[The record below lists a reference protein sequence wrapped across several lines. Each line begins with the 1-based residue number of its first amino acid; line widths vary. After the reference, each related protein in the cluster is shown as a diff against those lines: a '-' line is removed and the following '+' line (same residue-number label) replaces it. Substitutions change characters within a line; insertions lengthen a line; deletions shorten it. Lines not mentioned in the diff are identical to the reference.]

1 MSTSDSPT
9 PPASAPPRFSVSDLA
24 MLAVMVIWG
33 TNYTVVKES
42 MDAMPALAFMSL
54 RFALAALAMGALM
67 LWFEGWKPLPRATLL
82 RLTALGIIGNTLYQL
97 CFMVGMSHTT
107 AANSALLGAASP
119 VLVPLLAGVLGL
131 DKMTRSILLALALA
145 VPGMLLVVSSR
156 GPSMSAE
163 TQLGD
168 LLILAGSTC
177 WALYTVGLRSLS
189 SELSPLRI
197 TAMTMLT
204 GAPGAVLAGLPTV
217 LRLEPS
223 SIGPGA
229 WAGMIYSALIPLVF
243 GYFIWN
249 RSVQQVGSSRTA
261 LYITGMPVVAAL
273 TAWAVRGE
281 RPTPIQA
288 VGATLILAGQLV
300 SRRR

>member
-1 MSTSDSPT
+1 
-9 PPASAPPRFSVSDLA
+9 

>member
-1 MSTSDSPT
+1 
-9 PPASAPPRFSVSDLA
+9 
-24 MLAVMVIWG
+24 
-33 TNYTVVKES
+33 VVKET
-42 MDAMPALAFMSL
+42 MDAIPALAFMSL

-67 LWFEGWKPLPRATLL
+67 LWFEGWKPLSRATFL
-82 RLTALGIIGNTLYQL
+82 RLTALGIMGNTLYQI
-97 CFMVGMSHTT
+97 CFMVGMSRTT
-107 AANSALLGAASP
+107 AANSALLGAVSP
-119 VLVPLLAGVLGL
+119 VLVTVLAGVLRL
-131 DKMTRSILLALALA
+131 DKMTRSIFMALALA
-145 VPGMLLVVSSR
+145 VPGMVLVVSSR
-156 GPSMSAE
+156 GPDMSAD
-163 TQLGD
+163 TRVGD
-168 LLILAGSTC
+168 LLILAGSSC
-177 WALYTVGLRSLS
+177 WAIYTVGLRTLS
-189 SELSPLRI
+189 SELTPLRV
-197 TAMTMLT
+197 TGMTMLT

-223 SIGPGA
+223 SIPPGA
-229 WAGMIYSALIPLVF
+229 WAGIIYSALIPLVL

-288 VGATLILAGQLV
+288 LGSVLILTGVLV

>member
-1 MSTSDSPT
+1 
-9 PPASAPPRFSVSDLA
+9 
-24 MLAVMVIWG
+24 MLAVVVIWG
-33 TNYTVVKES
+33 TNYTVVKET
-42 MDAMPALAFMSL
+42 MDTIPAMALMSL

-67 LWFEGWKPLPRATLL
+67 LWFEGWKPLPRATFL
-82 RLTALGIIGNTLYQL
+82 RLTALGLIGNTLYQL

-107 AANSALLGAASP
+107 AANSGMLGAVSP

-131 DKMTRSILLALALA
+131 DKMTRSIVLALALA
-145 VPGMLLVVSSR
+145 VPGMLLVMSSR
-156 GPSMSAE
+156 GPNMSAE
-163 TQLGD
+163 TRLGD
-168 LLILAGSTC
+168 LLILAGVCC
-177 WALYTVGLRSLS
+177 WAIYTVGLRSLS
-189 SELSPLRI
+189 TELSPLRV

-204 GAPGAVLAGLPTV
+204 GAPGAVLAGLPAV

-223 SIGPGA
+223 SIPPGA
-229 WAGMIYSALIPLVF
+229 WAGIIYSALIPLVL
-243 GYFIWN
+243 GYFIWS
-249 RSVQQVGSSRTA
+249 RSVRQVGSSRTA
-261 LYITGMPVVAAL
+261 LYTTGMPVVAAL

>member
-1 MSTSDSPT
+1 
-9 PPASAPPRFSVSDLA
+9 
-24 MLAVMVIWG
+24 MLAVVVIWG

-67 LWFEGWKPLPRATLL
+67 LWLEGWKPLSRATFL
-82 RLTALGIIGNTLYQL
+82 RLTALGIMGNTLYQI

-107 AANSALLGAASP
+107 AANSALLGAVSP
-119 VLVPLLAGVLGL
+119 VLVTVLAGVLGL
-131 DKMTRSILLALALA
+131 DKLSRSILLALALA
-145 VPGMLLVVSSR
+145 VPGMVLVVSSR
-156 GPSMSAE
+156 GPDMSAE
-163 TQLGD
+163 TRVGD
-168 LLILAGSTC
+168 LLILAGSCC
-177 WALYTVGLRSLS
+177 WAIYTVGLRSLS

-229 WAGMIYSALIPLVF
+229 WSGMIYSALIPLVL
-243 GYFIWN
+243 GYFIWS

-288 VGATLILAGQLV
+288 AGSMLILAGVLV